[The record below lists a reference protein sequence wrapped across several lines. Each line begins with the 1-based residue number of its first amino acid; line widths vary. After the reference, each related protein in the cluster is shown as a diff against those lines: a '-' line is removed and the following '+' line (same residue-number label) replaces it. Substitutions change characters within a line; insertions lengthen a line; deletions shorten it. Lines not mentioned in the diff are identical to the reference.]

1 MSATLSV
8 IPRSPVSIPAR
19 SDRLAAL
26 PPFLFD
32 EIDRKKR
39 ERIAAGAD
47 VINLGVGD
55 PDQPTPDFIVEAM
68 NKAMRDLVNQ
78 QYPAVGGG
86 LKCFRESAARFM
98 HARFG
103 VTVDPMK
110 HIVCCIGS
118 KDGIAHL
125 PWAVTNPGDTVLLPD
140 PAYPVYEIGAALAHC
155 KVHKMPVSHESGWR
169 PVFHEIPAGAA
180 ANARLLW
187 LNFPSNPT
195 AAVADLAFYERAIEW
210 TNSTWHGLPA
220 HVSSASPAA
229 WHGLTAHVSGASP
242 EPNAATPTEEHGL
255 VTPCDKPNQPASP
268 ANGRS
273 HRGCILASDLAY
285 SELYFEHKPISIWQA
300 ANSDIGSTPAIEF
313 HSLSKTYNMTGWRI
327 GFAVGHA
334 DIIAAL
340 AGIKANVDSGVFNAI
355 QVAGAAALDNFQHAA
370 VERMRRLYRERRD
383 VIVPGLRAAGCEV
396 TPPEAGF
403 FVWAR
408 TPKNPAGG
416 HQDSMAFAARLL
428 EQADTVVVPGSGF
441 SPRAKEW
448 FRVALTV
455 DADRM
460 AQAAKRI
467 AGFPTLH

>member
-1 MSATLSV
+1 MSATLSA
-8 IPRSPVSIPAR
+8 PSRLPVSLSVR

-86 LKCFRESAARFM
+86 LKVFREACARFM
-98 HARFG
+98 HERFG

-125 PWAVTNPGDTVLLPD
+125 PWAVTNPGDSVLLPD

-155 KVHKMPVSHESGWR
+155 KVHKMPVSQETHWR
-169 PVFHEIPAGAA
+169 PVFSDIPAGAA
-180 ANARLLW
+180 SNARIMW
-187 LNFPSNPT
+187 LNYPSNPT
-195 AAVADLAFYERAIEW
+195 AAVADIPFFEQAIEW
-210 TNSTWHGLPA
+210 TNATWHGHPA
-220 HVSSASPAA
+220 RDASPI
-229 WHGLTAHVSGASP
+229 
-242 EPNAATPTEEHGL
+242 
-255 VTPCDKPNQPASP
+255 
-268 ANGRS
+268 ANGRTC
-273 HRGCILASDLAY
+273 RGCILASDLAY

-300 ANSDIGSTPAIEF
+300 ANADIHSTPAIEF
-313 HSLSKTYNMTGWRI
+313 HSLSKTFNMTGWRI

-334 DIIAAL
+334 DIITAL

-355 QVAGAAALDNFQHAA
+355 QVAGAAALDNYNHPV
-370 VERMRRLYRERRD
+370 VERMRTLYRERRD

-396 TPPEAGF
+396 HPPEAGF

-408 TPKNPAGG
+408 TPIVPGGG
-416 HQDSMAFAARLL
+416 HQDSMAFASRVL
-428 EQADTVVVPGSGF
+428 EEADTVVVPGSGF
-441 SPRAKEW
+441 SPGAKEW
-448 FRVALTV
+448 FRVALTPGWNEV
-455 DADRM
+455 VYSVPAGLLDSKVTRLQLEGRYASYWY
-460 AQAAKRI
+460 AAFQKN
-467 AGFPTLH
+467 

>member
-1 MSATLSV
+1 MSAVAVPSATSSRSLSV
-8 IPRSPVSIPAR
+8 R

-39 ERIAAGAD
+39 ERIASGAD

-55 PDQPTPDFIVEAM
+55 PDQPTPEFIVDAM

-86 LKCFRESAARFM
+86 LKVFREACARFM
-98 HARFG
+98 HERFG
-103 VTVDPMK
+103 VKVDPMK

-140 PAYPVYEIGAALAHC
+140 PAYPVYEIGAVLAHC
-155 KVHKMPVSHESGWR
+155 KVHKMPVSQETDWR
-169 PVFHEIPAGAA
+169 PVFSDIPAGATS
-180 ANARLLW
+180 NARIMW
-187 LNFPSNPT
+187 LNYPSNPT
-195 AAVADLAFYERAIEW
+195 AAVADIPFFERAIEW
-210 TNSTWHGLPA
+210 TNATWTRGP
-220 HVSSASPAA
+220 
-229 WHGLTAHVSGASP
+229 GG
-242 EPNAATPTEEHGL
+242 
-255 VTPCDKPNQPASP
+255 QQ
-268 ANGRS
+268 
-273 HRGCILASDLAY
+273 RGCILASDLAY

-300 ANSDIGSTPAIEF
+300 ANADINSTPAIEF

-334 DIIAAL
+334 DIITAL

-355 QVAGAAALDNFQHAA
+355 QVAGAAALDNYNHPA
-370 VERMRRLYRERRD
+370 VQRMRSLYRERRD
-383 VIVPGLRAAGCEV
+383 VIVPGLRAVGCEV
-396 TPPEAGF
+396 HPPEAGF

-408 TPKNPAGG
+408 TPKIAGG
-416 HQDSMAFAARLL
+416 HLDSMAFAGKMLQ
-428 EQADTVVVPGSGF
+428 EADTVVVPGSGF
-441 SPRAKEW
+441 SPRASEW

-455 DADRM
+455 DAARM
-460 AQAAKRI
+460 KEAAARI
-467 AGFPTLH
+467 ARLH

>member
-1 MSATLSV
+1 MSATLAAAA
-8 IPRSPVSIPAR
+8 RSIPAR

-55 PDQPTPDFIVEAM
+55 PDQPTPEFIVEAM

-86 LKCFRESAARFM
+86 LKVFRESCARFM

-155 KVHKMPVSHESGWR
+155 KVHKMPVSDETGWR
-169 PVFHEIPAGAA
+169 PVFADIPAGAA

-187 LNFPSNPT
+187 LNYPSNPT
-195 AAVADLAFYERAIEW
+195 AAVADLPFYERAIEW
-210 TNSTWHGLPA
+210 TNATWSRGP
-220 HVSSASPAA
+220 
-229 WHGLTAHVSGASP
+229 GG
-242 EPNAATPTEEHGL
+242 
-255 VTPCDKPNQPASP
+255 QQ
-268 ANGRS
+268 
-273 HRGCILASDLAY
+273 RGCILASDLAY

-300 ANSDIGSTPAIEF
+300 ANADIGSTPAIEF

-334 DIIAAL
+334 DIISAL

-355 QVAGAAALDNFQHAA
+355 QVAGAAALDNYQHAA

-396 TPPEAGF
+396 SPPEAGF

-408 TPKNPAGG
+408 TPKSPSGV
-416 HQDSMAFAARLL
+416 HQDSMAYAGRLL
-428 EQADTVVVPGSGF
+428 AEADTVVVPGSGF

-467 AGFPTLH
+467 AGLPH